1 MVGQQNLVEQ
11 FEQALL
17 MVDPLEADRLLTA
30 ASRVVLPMQLIDEVI
45 APALERIGEKWE
57 RGEAALSQVYMSG
70 RICETLVDKILP
82 PGSPARTQRPKLAIV
97 VLEDFHFLGKN
108 LVKTALHASGFDPV
122 DWGHATV
129 EELVA
134 RVRAE
139 GTEVLLI
146 STLML
151 PSALKIKELRA
162 LLNAAGLHPK
172 LVVGGAPF
180 RFDPQL
186 WREVGADACGQN
198 ALEAIEIVRGLLK
211 DAENGKA
218 QP

>member
-1 MVGQQNLVEQ
+1 MPDMQAVVEQ
-11 FEQALL
+11 FERALL
-17 MVDPLEADRLLTA
+17 AVDPLEAQRLVTEGCA
-30 ASRVVLPMQLIDEVI
+30 EATPMQLVDVLI

-57 RGEAALSQVYMSG
+57 RGTAALSQVYMAG
-70 RICETLVDKILP
+70 RICEGLVAKLLP
-82 PGSPARTQRPKLAIV
+82 PGSPERLARPKLAIV

-108 LVKTALHASGFDPV
+108 LVLSALRASGFDPL
-122 DWGHATV
+122 DFGHADVDT
-129 EELVA
+129 LVN
-134 RVRAE
+134 RVRTE
-139 GTEVLLI
+139 KIEVLLI

-151 PSALKIKELRA
+151 PSALRVKEVRTKLE
-162 LLNAAGLHPK
+162 AAGLRVK

-211 DAENGKA
+211 SGRAT
-218 QP
+218 P

>member
-1 MVGQQNLVEQ
+1 MAGQQNLVEQ

-17 MVDPLEADRLLTA
+17 AVDPLEAERLLTA
-30 ASRVVLPMQLIDEVI
+30 ASHAVLPMQLIDEVI
-45 APALERIGEKWE
+45 APALERIGDKWE
-57 RGEAALSQVYMSG
+57 RGDAALSQVYMSG
-70 RICETLVDKILP
+70 RICETLVDKLLP
-82 PGSPARTQRPKLAIV
+82 SDSPARIHRPKLAIV

-108 LVKTALHASGFDPV
+108 LVKSALRASGFDPL
-122 DWGHATV
+122 DWGHTTV
-129 EELVA
+129 DELVN
-134 RVRAE
+134 RIRAE
-139 GTEVLLI
+139 GLEVLLI

-162 LLNAAGLHPK
+162 KLVAAGLPVK

-211 DAENGKA
+211 TAENGRA